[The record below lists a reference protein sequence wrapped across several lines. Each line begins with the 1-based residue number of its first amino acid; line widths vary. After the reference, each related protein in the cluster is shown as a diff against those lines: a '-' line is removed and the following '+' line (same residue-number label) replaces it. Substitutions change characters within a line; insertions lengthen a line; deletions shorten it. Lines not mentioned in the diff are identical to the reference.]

1 MPEAAPLAPFGH
13 SEQNGVCFRE
23 LIPSPSLS
31 NFRLNASSRQLA
43 TTATTTL
50 VAWSPTYDQRPR
62 DQKPYMVANIRPAGR
77 VVANLRPRPRP
88 LWSRG
93 RQLATTVTTT
103 LVAGRDR
110 TPPRS
115 ISTAD
120 MENRCNLLVDGLD
133 VGDACFAS
141 DPACLALL
149 LRTISLFRS
158 AEAFSC
164 GLPVAAESRFSPH
177 NRECWV
183 ACRLP
188 GVQPG

>member
-50 VAWSPTYDQRPR
+50 VAWSPTCDQRPR

-93 RQLATTVTTT
+93 RQHTTSDHATKNPIWSPTYGQ
-103 LVAGRDR
+103 LVAWSPTCDHGHDHSGRVVANLR
-110 TPPRS
+110 PRS
-115 ISTAD
+115 RPLWS
-120 MENRCNLLVDGLD
+120 
-133 VGDACFAS
+133 
-141 DPACLALL
+141 
-149 LRTISLFRS
+149 
-158 AEAFSC
+158 
-164 GLPVAAESRFSPH
+164 PVATERPPGPSRPLTWKIDAIF
-177 NRECWV
+177 WWMV
-183 ACRLP
+183 
-188 GVQPG
+188 